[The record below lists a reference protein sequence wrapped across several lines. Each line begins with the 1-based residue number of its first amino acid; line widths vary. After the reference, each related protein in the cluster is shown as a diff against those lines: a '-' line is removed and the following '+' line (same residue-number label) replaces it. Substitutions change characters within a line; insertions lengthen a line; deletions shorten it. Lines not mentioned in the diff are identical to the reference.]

1 MQSTSIICYTHILY
15 LESWID
21 QFFNFEVLGV
31 LSPPC
36 HIKSSFCLYHHY
48 NTYRVDGIH
57 FFLNFCFWVII
68 TNFLF
73 FSSKIS
79 IQNHKLVFRNQH
91 RRRHTLCSI
100 CNPYHYTL
108 KINGL
113 RVRHRHHFGHQK
125 DFAQNFLIN
134 QKKGADLEPI
144 WWCQIFRAHTSEMD
158 I

>member
-48 NTYRVDGIH
+48 NTHRVNDTY
-57 FFLNFCFWVII
+57 FFLNFCFWVVI

-73 FSSKIS
+73 SSSKIS
-79 IQNHKLVFRNQH
+79 IQNHRLIFRNQH
-91 RRRHTLCSI
+91 RRRHTLCSSI
-100 CNPYHYTL
+100 CNPHLHYTL
-108 KINGL
+108 GL
-113 RVRHRHHFGHQK
+113 RVRYQHHFGHQK
-125 DFAQNFLIN
+125 DFFAQNFLIN

-144 WWCQIFRAHTSEMD
+144 WWCQIFFRASEMD

>member
-1 MQSTSIICYTHILY
+1 MHSNNILY

-48 NTYRVDGIH
+48 NTHRVNDTY
-57 FFLNFCFWVII
+57 FFLNFCFWVVI

-73 FSSKIS
+73 SSSKIS